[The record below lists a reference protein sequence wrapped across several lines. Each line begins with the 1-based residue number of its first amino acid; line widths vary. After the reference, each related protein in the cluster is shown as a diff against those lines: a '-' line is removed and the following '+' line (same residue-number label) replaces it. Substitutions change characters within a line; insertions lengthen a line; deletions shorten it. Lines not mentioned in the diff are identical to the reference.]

1 MFEWLFIVMNGL
13 GVRINYRGETS
24 MDSQK
29 VKKMARNVIGS
40 LCMSAALSGM
50 TLLTGFISVD
60 NASAEEE
67 FGCSDPICEDL
78 DRSVSDA
85 FQMISDLRGWS
96 MKGFLSTTSGMRR
109 DGSRF
114 FQANIFVTDKNLPA
128 KVVVERDGA
137 PIAECQLVYGR
148 AKRDFKGTYYSA
160 QVVMNER
167 YEDSNIGTC
176 DLDLSAPGVQSGVIT
191 AEPKDLAIVYFQT
204 GGRYLPFYVS
214 EYYNYKY
221 ILQNQSQK
229 WFEPNPLANKP
240 SSNLRGAVRRL
251 QREADAGLR
260 AAKAVS
266 SRSSRRTRTRR

>member
-1 MFEWLFIVMNGL
+1 MFELLFIVMNGL

-50 TLLTGFISVD
+50 TLVTGFISVD

-67 FGCSDPICEDL
+67 FGCYGPICEDL
-78 DRSVSDA
+78 DRSVNMA
-85 FQMISDLRGWS
+85 AQRISLLRGWP
-96 MKGFLSTTSGMRR
+96 MQGNLITASGMRR
-109 DGSRF
+109 DGSKF
-114 FQANIFVTDKNLPA
+114 FRASISVQAKNLPA

-137 PIAECQLVYGR
+137 PIAECQLVYGSVN
-148 AKRDFKGTYYSA
+148 RDLKDNYFSA
-160 QVVMNER
+160 QVVLNEIF
-167 YEDSNIGTC
+167 EDSNIGSC
-176 DLDLSAPGVQSGVIT
+176 DLDLSEPGVQSGIVT
-191 AEPKDLAIVYFQT
+191 AEPRDLAILYFKT
-204 GGRYLPFYVS
+204 GGRYLPFYVG
-214 EYYNYKY
+214 EYYNFRYT
-221 ILQNQSQK
+221 LQNQSK
-229 WFEPNPLANKP
+229 EWGAPNPLANKA